1 MAGSCKWQNGGTAM
15 KETTKNRVIEL
26 MQEVIELQ
34 QDIISDM
41 HNTRGGQAM
50 RQAMTLQRD
59 KTRDALNAILHEGK

>member
-1 MAGSCKWQNGGTAM
+1 M

-34 QDIISDM
+34 RDLIVDM
-41 HNTRGGQAM
+41 HQRPGMQPM

-59 KTRDALNAILHEGK
+59 KTQAALNAILHEGK